1 MCVLNVLSLSFL
13 VTNGH
18 ENLVSQGIVPFD
30 SHYYKYLG
38 RCARIPGVECDTIKM
53 DTTGRHVVILK
64 NGRYFKLEVLDKKGR
79 IASPRQLKER
89 LQYILNL
96 AGDEEDER
104 YIAALTAQ
112 ERTTWAKQRNIL
124 EQDEDNKATLEAID
138 SALFVVSMENSN
150 PADHQDYC
158 RRTFHG
164 SGRNVWF
171 DKCFTML
178 IFPNGYYSN
187 NVEHSALDA
196 TVFEHLLE
204 GAVIR
209 EEYDDGGYILDK
221 GEPDLE
227 LEMPKELCWNFDKH
241 EDFLEEAR
249 EYHLKQV
256 EDSDLCVFHTYGKR
270 IPKSCKISPDGWM
283 QMAIQITWYR
293 LQKSFVLTYEAATT
307 RMFYKGRTETIRPV
321 SVHSCNFVK
330 AFDNPSIS
338 NEEKR
343 ALLLKAIDYQETY
356 KFKAMRGFAC
366 DRHLFGLYLMAK
378 YTKMNPLPTF
388 LQGNAF
394 AFRLSTSQTPTNSTR
409 HWCLER
415 CGDGGGFGT
424 VMDNGYGVSYMFIG
438 EDRSTH
444 SIHSKKSCPKTDSE
458 LFGQTMMKTLDEM
471 REMFKL

>member
-196 TVFEHLLE
+196 TVSGADLT
-204 GAVIR
+204 GAVSVACLT
-209 EEYDDGGYILDK
+209 GG
-221 GEPDLE
+221 
-227 LEMPKELCWNFDKH
+227 
-241 EDFLEEAR
+241 
-249 EYHLKQV
+249 
-256 EDSDLCVFHTYGKR
+256 
-270 IPKSCKISPDGWM
+270 
-283 QMAIQITWYR
+283 
-293 LQKSFVLTYEAATT
+293 
-307 RMFYKGRTETIRPV
+307 V
-321 SVHSCNFVK
+321 SV
-330 AFDNPSIS
+330 
-338 NEEKR
+338 
-343 ALLLKAIDYQETY
+343 
-356 KFKAMRGFAC
+356 AC
-366 DRHLFGLYLMAK
+366 LTG
-378 YTKMNPLPTF
+378 
-388 LQGNAF
+388 
-394 AFRLSTSQTPTNSTR
+394 
-409 HWCLER
+409 
-415 CGDGGGFGT
+415 
-424 VMDNGYGVSYMFIG
+424 GVSVACLTG
-438 EDRSTH
+438 GVSVACLTGGV
-444 SIHSKKSCPKTDSE
+444 SVACLTGGVSVACLTGAVSVTCLT
-458 LFGQTMMKTLDEM
+458 GG
-471 REMFKL
+471 